1 MSTTDKPLAVPRPG
15 KVRVTSPAKMAKE
28 AAGARPKTRVIKV
41 KAIEHG
47 LVMQVAGV
55 RRYDHVTILGNIK
68 KGLKARSLSIL
79 EEGLDVSQKELSGL
93 LAIPTS
99 TLTRRRKQGRLKPEE
114 SDRVVRFARLKDS
127 AVQTMAGDKD
137 AATQWL
143 NTPLEILGGETPL
156 GHAST
161 ELGARDVEDLL
172 GRIRHGVFS

>member
-1 MSTTDKPLAVPRPG
+1 MSTPDKPIAVPRPG
-15 KVRVTSPAKMAKE
+15 KARANQPGKKAKSRASTS
-28 AAGARPKTRVIKV
+28 PKTRVVKV
-41 KAIEHG
+41 KALQHG

-55 RRYDHVTILGNIK
+55 RSYDHVKILGKIK
-68 KGLKARSLSIL
+68 QGLQARSLSIL
-79 EEGLDVSQKELSGL
+79 EESLDVSQKQLSGL

-99 TLTRRRKQGRLKPEE
+99 TLTRRRQEGRLKPDE

-127 AVQTMAGDKD
+127 AVQTMAGDEK
-137 AATQWL
+137 AATHWL

-156 GHAST
+156 LHAST